1 MNKMIKGF
9 RKYAGKALGC
19 LAAAF
24 LFSLALGTME
34 VQAYVNTVGI
44 VKDGGGANI
53 RLKSSTDSEVL
64 ASVEGGAKVEIC
76 GTEVGADGYTW
87 YKVYINGN
95 TIGYVRS
102 DLVTDTGEET
112 GGIASDDL
120 KGGPVGGAS
129 NEPNP
134 GQGED
139 GTDTPPE
146 GEGSTPPEGEAP
158 AEGGDQTPEDGGQT
172 PDGGDGSG
180 VQQPVPVLSSEA
192 ALYAL
197 SISTGT
203 LTPAFSPEIT
213 QYTLDVASDVTEVS
227 VFGVP
232 ASADAVVS
240 ENYGFSNLVPGSNMA
255 VVTVQAADGTRLS
268 YVFTVNRGGPSDE
281 VHYAVP
287 GEVGSGEADAE
298 GTVQKKG
305 GSHTGLIIFLVIVI
319 LIMIA
324 ALVAAGLRLRDYR
337 RDLYGE
343 DSALHI
349 RESIPLDRIFQRR
362 KGSGG
367 QKNKRR
373 ARYEEEDDE
382 DDEDADGDDEEDADE
397 DDGGYDSDDLA
408 YSVSDSIMVS
418 PMSTG
423 ALSGAVG
430 DTAGRDAG
438 QYSRIDLDEDALED
452 ITEREATLNER
463 VEGKN
468 VWKSVNFMTPS
479 DDLEFEFMDLDDN
492 E

>member
-9 RKYAGKALGC
+9 KKYAGKALGC

-24 LFSLALGTME
+24 LFALVSGAME

-44 VKDGGGANI
+44 VKDGGGAKI
-53 RLKSSTDSEVL
+53 RLESSTDSEVL
-64 ASVEGGAKVEIC
+64 ASVKGGTRVEIC

-112 GGIASDDL
+112 GGIASDDI

-134 GQGED
+134 DQGGD
-139 GTDTPPE
+139 GADTPPE
-146 GEGSTPPEGEAP
+146 GEASPAPEGEAP
-158 AEGGDQTPEDGGQT
+158 PEGGEQTPEDGGQT
-172 PDGGDGSG
+172 PAGGDGG
-180 VQQPVPVLSSEA
+180 GALQPALSSEA

-268 YVFTVNRGGPSDE
+268 YIFTVNRGEPSDE
-281 VHYAVP
+281 IHYAVP

-298 GTVQKKG
+298 GAVQKKG

-343 DSALHI
+343 DAGAFHI

-362 KGSGG
+362 KGAGR
-367 QKNKRR
+367 QKNRRR

-382 DDEDADGDDEEDADE
+382 EDDDEDDDDGDGEE

-430 DTAGRDAG
+430 GTAGRGAG

-463 VEGKN
+463 AEGKN